1 MVDIDPTML
10 AATVVIATVAIA
22 AVAGCGSS
30 KTQSPSKKKQQ
41 KKKQE
46 PRQAPAEKQPA
57 KKAAP
62 KPTVESKVTGM
73 PTSKSPAPQEVAA
86 VIQPTVTATVSEE
99 KKGKKAKETPE
110 QRAARLERQKIAK
123 QKKSEDAAAAI
134 TENKLDPSLAG
145 LPAAP
150 VPAPAPA
157 PVADGWEVV
166 ADKRKQKPKK
176 TKPEEPKNTAGAGA
190 ALTASEGA
198 LTAIDETTGTL
209 QVEAKKVG
217 ILIGPKGATMHA
229 IQDATDTKI
238 TMPKTDRDSSAA
250 ASVSVVGPA
259 EGVAKALSIMRELCS
274 KGYALALEGE
284 GFQESSISV
293 NSK

>member
-1 MVDIDPTML
+1 MVEIDPTVL
-10 AATVVIATVAIA
+10 AATVAIA
-22 AVAGCGSS
+22 AVAIAAVSSCGSGKPS
-30 KTQSPSKKKQQ
+30 ASQKKPSKKKQ
-41 KKKQE
+41 E
-46 PRQAPAEKQPA
+46 PKQAPVEKPPA
-57 KKAAP
+57 KKASSKAP
-62 KPTVESKVTGM
+62 AENKVATKPATKPA
-73 PTSKSPAPQEVAA
+73 PTPSPQEVIAPAPETVAA
-86 VIQPTVTATVSEE
+86 TNE
-99 KKGKKAKETPE
+99 KKGKKSKETPE
-110 QRAARLERQKIAK
+110 QRAARLERQKNAK
-123 QKKSEDAAAAI
+123 QKKIEAATSATVESDVDTLTSAAVGAP
-134 TENKLDPSLAG
+134 TPS
-145 LPAAP
+145 
-150 VPAPAPA
+150 VTS
-157 PVADGWEVV
+157 VSDGWEIVT
-166 ADKRKQKPKK
+166 DKRKQKPKK
-176 TKPEEPKNTAGAGA
+176 AKQEVVKSQVGTETS
-190 ALTASEGA
+190 ASEGA

-250 ASVSVVGPA
+250 ASVSVAGPA